1 MLLLEHCE
9 RAVAVAPFPQL
20 LRQMRDAAGLSQNAL
35 GRRID
40 INPGTINRLEAGE
53 REPTGREQVLQ
64 LAGGMGLDGEQTD
77 LLVAAA
83 GYAPRTYDAVG
94 LANPALL
101 RIAAY
106 LGAAERSEAE
116 RAGFLQLL
124 TLATAEPLD
133 ATLSATFSI
142 LTDDEIPVAERRDFR
157 RQIALAARRWRSV
170 PLP

>member
-1 MLLLEHCE
+1 
-9 RAVAVAPFPQL
+9 
-20 LRQMRDAAGLSQNAL
+20 MRDAAGLSQNAL

-64 LAGGMGLDGEQTD
+64 LAGGIGLDGEQTD
-77 LLVAAA
+77 QLVAAA
-83 GYAPRTYDAVG
+83 GFAPRAYDAVG
-94 LANPALL
+94 LDHPALL

-106 LGAAERSEAE
+106 LGAGDRSEAE

-124 TLATAEPLD
+124 TLAVAGPLD
-133 ATLSATFSI
+133 PTLGAALSI
-142 LTDDEIPVAERRDFR
+142 LTDEEIPETERQDFR
-157 RQIALAARRWRSV
+157 LQIALAARRWRVV